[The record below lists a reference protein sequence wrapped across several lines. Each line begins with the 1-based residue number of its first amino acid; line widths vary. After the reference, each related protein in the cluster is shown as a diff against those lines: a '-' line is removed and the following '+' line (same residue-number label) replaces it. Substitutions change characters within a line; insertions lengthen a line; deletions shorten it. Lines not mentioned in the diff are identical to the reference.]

1 MNQMKEIRIEKVT
14 LNVGAGR
21 DQKRLEKSLKLFET
35 ITKMKPT
42 KTITNKK
49 IPTWDLRPGLPIGCK
64 VTIRNKEAEEILKS
78 LLEAKENQ
86 LKENQFDKRGN
97 FSFGIHEYID
107 IPGIKYDP
115 DIGIIGFEVC
125 VTLTRPGYRI
135 SKRKVYRKKISEK
148 HIIKK
153 EEAIKY
159 IQEKFNVKVE

>member
-1 MNQMKEIRIEKVT
+1 MKEIRIEKVT

-78 LLEAKENQ
+78 LLEAKDNQ
-86 LKENQFDKRGN
+86 LKETQFDKRGN